1 MIPSSSHKAPTSV
14 SGSRIAACASRS
26 LAGVIF
32 GLRPPLWPSA
42 SRRKSCPCAFTD
54 QLPLELRQRGED
66 AEDQLPRWCGG
77 VDSGSLAG
85 KDLEADATRGE
96 ILCSRGGADC
106 DRGSQASTRRGVRF
120 IGAIRACYLLARAG
134 VPAPCL
140 DQVIDLVAHPT
151 GFEPVTSAFGGQR
164 SIQLSYGC
172 LSARP

>member
-1 MIPSSSHKAPTSV
+1 RLANSGLCKPKLGRSHLRFATSLV
-14 SGSRIAACASRS
+14 AT
-26 LAGVIF
+26 
-32 GLRPPLWPSA
+32 SA

-151 GFEPVTSAFGGQR
+151 GFEPVTSAFGAPSFTGYRAHFRAKSPQKGAE
-164 SIQLSYGC
+164 QNDNMH
-172 LSARP
+172 